1 MRFDLIAVL
10 LVIAALASYAN
21 YRVLRLPATIGLTL
35 ISLVL
40 SLLVVAAGH
49 LQWIDAQA
57 VVSAVGTLDFSGVLL
72 HGMLAYLLFAGALHV
87 DLSELR
93 SEALP
98 VAILATIGVFVTT
111 GVVGTLTWG
120 LAQLLG
126 IELPFIYALV
136 FGALIA
142 PTDPIAVL
150 GILKQVKAPHSLQV
164 RLSGESLF
172 NDGVGVAL
180 FLTIVGVATSG
191 TEPDFGHA
199 ALLLLIEA
207 AGGIALGFVCGW
219 TVYKL
224 LSGVDEY
231 PVEILLTIALA
242 AGVYALAEAIH
253 VSAPIAVVVAGLLIG
268 NHGRASAMSDKTRE
282 HLDTFWE
289 LIDEIL
295 NAVLFVLIG
304 LEVLLLRL
312 GDIEQRVC
320 LARRRGDRGRS
331 DRACSGRVA
340 AGRRAAPAFPARQ
353 HRRADVGGVARR
365 HLDRARPV
373 AAGDAVS
380 LSDRGVHLRR
390 RGVLDRRAGTHTGAP
405 AETAGCATGL
415 VAHQRG
421 FETTGSLMN
430 VFDDWTGLLRVLTV
444 GCAAYVALILFLRIS
459 GKRTLSKLNAF
470 DLVVTVA
477 LGSTFATVLVSK
489 DVPLLEG
496 LLAFAVLIGAQYVIA
511 ALCVRFPMAGRLI
524 KSDPRLLVC
533 HGRLLDQAMRE
544 ERVTVDEIRSI
555 VRGCGYVTLEE
566 VGAVVLETD
575 GSFHVLPFT
584 DSSHPSALEGV
595 SGYTGGREG

>member
-1 MRFDLIAVL
+1 MSS
-10 LVIAALASYAN
+10 AA
-21 YRVLRLPATIGLTL
+21 
-35 ISLVL
+35 
-40 SLLVVAAGH
+40 
-49 LQWIDAQA
+49 
-57 VVSAVGTLDFSGVLL
+57 
-72 HGMLAYLLFAGALHV
+72 
-87 DLSELR
+87 
-93 SEALP
+93 
-98 VAILATIGVFVTT
+98 
-111 GVVGTLTWG
+111 LTWG

-150 GILKQVKAPHSLQV
+150 GILKQVKAPARLQV

-295 NAVLFVLIG
+295 NALLFVLIG

-312 GDIEQRVC
+312 GDIQERFVW
-320 LARRRGDRGRS
+320 L
-331 DRACSGRVA
+331 A
-340 AGRRAAPAFPARQ
+340 AGAIVVVLIGRAA
-353 HRRADVGGVARR
+353 
-365 HLDRARPV
+365 
-373 AAGDAVS
+373 
-380 LSDRGVHLRR
+380 
-390 RGVLDRRAGTHTGAP
+390 GVLLPVVALHKVFPRGSTAVLTWAGLRGGISIALALSLP
-405 AETAGCATGL
+405 ETPYRYPIVVCTYVVVVFSIAVQGL
-415 VAHQRG
+415 TLGRLLKRQARILDSSHIDADSKPRDH
-421 FETTGSLMN
+421 LMN

-444 GCAAYVALILFLRIS
+444 GCAAYVTLILFLRIS

-511 ALCVRFPMAGRLI
+511 ALCVRFPMVGRLI

-533 HGRLLDQAMRE
+533 HGRLLDKHCGRSGSRSMRFVPSCAAAGT
-544 ERVTVDEIRSI
+544 RP
-555 VRGCGYVTLEE
+555 LEE

-595 SGYTGGREG
+595 SGYTGGRDG